1 MLLLIS
7 SYLIFQRRASKG
19 DDGETKKR
27 RFFIISV
34 LLLWVATDWP
44 LGLLGASYLASAH
57 MLQFLI
63 YTMAVAPLFWLGI
76 PEWMARRIAGRLRLY
91 RLMGRIAQP
100 VVGGVLF
107 NFILI
112 ATHSPWAVDNFR
124 TNQFGSFLM
133 DFVWLIGGL
142 LVWAPIVSPITEHRM
157 TSYPGRM
164 AYLFLALGVVP
175 AVQIGRAHV

>member
-7 SYLIFQRRASKG
+7 SYLIFQRRAPIG
-19 DDGETKKR
+19 DQGEKKKR

-34 LLLWVATDWP
+34 LLLWIATDWP

-76 PEWMARRIAGRLRLY
+76 PEWMARRVAGRLRLY
-91 RLMGRIAQP
+91 RLMGRVAQP

-112 ATHSPWAVDNFR
+112 VTHSPWAVDNFR

-133 DFVWLIGGL
+133 DFVWFIGGL
-142 LVWAPIVSPITEHRM
+142 LV
-157 TSYPGRM
+157 
-164 AYLFLALGVVP
+164 
-175 AVQIGRAHV
+175 